1 MQVRIIRNDET
12 IATSEDSDIALG
24 EGVTLTI
31 VPPVVTLILDGH
43 VDGLT
48 VNDEPAVNDME
59 IPPDAIIKVG
69 DEELRV
75 EIETDEPNPTLLP
88 DEDEAPPPV
97 AATPVEAEFVE
108 DDEPVDGDAGEQP
121 EEPPVEPAVDPNPNP
136 DEIAAAPADG
146 EEPPQMNDTDDTA
159 TGEEIEDEFEEV
171 DGDVEPGDAGA
182 PVEVEPEGERD
193 VIPEGAF
200 DDTGAAQAAN
210 DDEDE
215 FEEVDGDVEPGDAGA
230 PVEVE
235 PEIEPEAQRPPPFGG
250 REEQPIEVE
259 PEVQRPD
266 AEAQAAAAA
275 EAEARAERDAAA
287 AAEAQRIRAEE
298 AREQADAAAEA
309 ERLRQQEAAA
319 QREREA
325 AAAAEVE
332 VEPIVID
339 PDDGGDAQAPGGQPA
354 VLPPVVED
362 PQIDRPDVDQ
372 APPQR
377 GGQGGGGGG
386 GQGPA
391 ARPQPAPAAAPTRSG
406 NGKLWAALIAAVVLF
421 ALLGGAALLTV
432 LNAID
437 NIDVAGGLPETA
449 AVPTVADAIYVGT
462 DGNADGA
469 KVEDQDGDGDMEG
482 IVTVFYDTGDQYTY
496 RVADADIDPS
506 SGLLLDKSG
515 NVVSVRACKVSSSQ
529 RWVDPNGSCG
539 ITRRNYGKLN

>member
-159 TGEEIEDEFEEV
+159 TGEEI
-171 DGDVEPGDAGA
+171 
-182 PVEVEPEGERD
+182 
-193 VIPEGAF
+193 
-200 DDTGAAQAAN
+200 
-210 DDEDE
+210 EDE